1 MIVLVVV
8 HRSSLV
14 MGLFDWTIPSS
25 FEEIDDEHDDE
36 DDHDD
41 DHDHEDDREHD
52 WKKSDDRNDFL
63 TLPSEET

>member
-1 MIVLVVV
+1 
-8 HRSSLV
+8 

-25 FEEIDDEHDDE
+25 FEEIDDEHD
-36 DDHDD
+36 HDD
-41 DHDHEDDREHD
+41 DHDREHD